1 MTKLFWTKEIIG
13 ANIKNSPSHQPL
25 DSIKRGALTESCI
38 SSTCVT
44 KQTCITSSCISS
56 TCISIGGG
64 CRTMDSSNS
73 NDNEQVD
80 ESNSFKP

>member
-13 ANIKNSPSHQPL
+13 ENIKNAPSHQPL
-25 DSIKRGALTESCI
+25 DSMKRGTVTDTCI

-64 CRTMDSSNS
+64 CRAIDLADP
-73 NDNEQVD
+73 NDTEQVD